1 MKKLSKDFIMKKSRK
16 NIFYSYS
23 IIQYI
28 IIHKTINNIVVKKS
42 QSSLK
47 QYHDFFIRSMFLIK
61 NSDNKI
67 IFFKFHTFKINRIN
81 IFIQFKLYFLT
92 NTSID
97 CFKKKIF
104 FNCKHYFPK
113 QIINIIKLCQK
124 SVNFFKKHKFYF
136 N

>member
-67 IFFKFHTFKINRIN
+67 IY
-81 IFIQFKLYFLT
+81 IF
-92 NTSID
+92 
-97 CFKKKIF
+97 
-104 FNCKHYFPK
+104 
-113 QIINIIKLCQK
+113 
-124 SVNFFKKHKFYF
+124 
-136 N
+136 